1 MKFILPALTIF
12 ASLAVAKNCQEGLN
26 YCSFTLMGKGDY
38 HQQILK
44 AIDEYGTDPRTV
56 NYDYFLYHCDGGSNG
71 SIHVVDTCSKGCHDG
86 GDNKSDSC
94 L

>member
-1 MKFILPALTIF
+1 PLPFSPLWPLQRIVKRALT
-12 ASLAVAKNCQEGLN
+12 
-26 YCSFTLMGKGDY
+26 T
-38 HQQILK
+38 ILK
-44 AIDEYGTDPRTV
+44 AIDEYGTDPRKV